1 MSANRTNKDVPTK
14 DPYEVLGIPFGATD
28 TEISK
33 AYRNLARTLH
43 PDKLVSQNLS
53 QREIDNVAIRFQ
65 DIQIA
70 RSFLLDVDNTEAR
83 RKYDAKMASE
93 QVRRVTDKAREMGM
107 SERRKRMRDELK
119 QYEEQEASSRT
130 KSQHQSTSLSQQQQQ
145 KDTKSKLAREG
156 IKLRERYAAKEELG
170 KQQERA
176 KAAQALQ
183 NRQIRLKWSRKK
195 LKAGKIPSPSE
206 DSIAKML
213 STSCDGT
220 VEQVQM
226 LGDKGNAALVTFTHV
241 ATCDVAV
248 QLYRTSELW
257 RAVYVN
263 KTKQDEED
271 RSGVGKFDP
280 TSSISKQRD
289 HEDVHEWK
297 ERQAREREAFLRQMA
312 EDDDPTQSIPI
323 PSKQASSSVPSNLF
337 PLPFPE
343 DSDNT
348 GIFNPPLDMLE
359 QLEDKLLMGIVSD
372 VMLQQMKVI
381 R

>member
-14 DPYEVLGIPFGATD
+14 DPYEVLGISFGATD

-53 QREIDNVAIRFQ
+53 QTEIDNVAIRFQ

-70 RSFLLDVDNTEAR
+70 RSFLLDVENTEAR

-93 QVRRVTDKAREMGM
+93 QVRRATDKAREMGM

-156 IKLRERYAAKEELG
+156 IKLRERYAVKEELG

-176 KAAQALQ
+176 KAALALQ

-195 LKAGKIPSPSE
+195 LKAEKIPSPSE

-297 ERQAREREAFLRQMA
+297 ERQAREREALLRQMA

-348 GIFNPPLDMLE
+348 GMFNPPLDILE
-359 QLEDKLLMGIVSD
+359 QLEDELLMGIVSD